1 MGVDGDNGPYSSQ
14 TTANTSA
21 PWVEGGKPL
30 DVDISGLRD
39 YAKHMADQQRDL
51 MGRTSHLSHL
61 FKMPSEAYDGD
72 VLGEAAFL
80 RSQLQANASELSAYL
95 NNLGQT
101 LMNIGCAAQT
111 VADIYGAGDAM
122 GAAELSD
129 VLFAFGD
136 KSVPRPDSLPP
147 YVGQTYQEAL
157 LANAGKVAPPPE
169 TSAEWQDPVQTSTS
183 PYQTTVTSQGPNG
196 LVRETVT
203 TTVPGSGLTVVTT
216 TVYDSNRKVL
226 STNST
231 RTTTTYDYATN
242 SQVQT
247 VESGKTT
254 TTTTTRYGSDGTVV
268 NEESRST
275 TAANGQET
283 PTGRR
288 VVSTDPQ
295 TGERIETTYT
305 VRDGKEVVTDRVVIG
320 PATKGETGYDTPL
333 ANKYDPML
341 NANG

>member
-30 DVDISGLRD
+30 EVDLTGLRD

-51 MGRTSHLSHL
+51 MGRTVHLSHL
-61 FKMPSEAYDGD
+61 FKMPNEAYDGE
-72 VLGEAAFL
+72 VLGEAAYL

-101 LMNIGCAAQT
+101 LFNIGSAAQT
-111 VADIYGAGDAM
+111 VADIYGSGDAL
-122 GAAELSD
+122 GAADLSD

-136 KSVPRPDSLPP
+136 KSVPRPDGLPP

-157 LANAGKVAPPPE
+157 LANAAKAAPPPE
-169 TSAEWQDPVQTSTS
+169 TSAEWKTPVQTSSS
-183 PYQTTVTSQGPNG
+183 PYQTTVTADGPNG
-196 LVRETVT
+196 MKRETVT
-203 TTVPGSGLTVVTT
+203 TSVPGSGLTVVTT
-216 TVYDSNRKVL
+216 TIYDSKGKVV
-226 STNST
+226 STNTS
-231 RTTTTYDYATN
+231 RTTTTYDYATR

-247 VESGKTT
+247 VESGSGT

-268 NEESRST
+268 NEESRSST
-275 TAANGQET
+275 STNGHET

-288 VVSTDPQ
+288 EVTVDPQ
-295 TGERIETTYT
+295 TGERVETTYV
-305 VRDGKEVVTDRVVIG
+305 VRDGKEVVSDRVVIG
-320 PATKGETGYDTPL
+320 PATEGETGYDTPI
-333 ANKYDPML
+333 ANKYDPTL
-341 NANG
+341 QGNG